1 LIEEIRPRYIAFVMT
16 ALLVVHFALG
26 CMSATRSS
34 SNSLSSAV
42 IGHWRQTTLRV
53 ADESKPCP
61 AYFIVDH
68 GGGISCASDDTVE
81 FKPDGTFIA
90 KFSGR
95 EIQAIGSWRLQ
106 GSTLLVSFAAPPEIA
121 GINRS
126 TTVEVGPGPETITI
140 KSSTDDTPIAETYV
154 RDDK

>member
-1 LIEEIRPRYIAFVMT
+1 LIEETHPRHIAFVMT

-34 SNSLSSAV
+34 SNSLSSVV

-61 AYFIVDH
+61 AYFIVNQ
-68 GGGISCASDDTVE
+68 GGEISCASDDTVE
-81 FKPDGTFIA
+81 FKRDGTFIA

-126 TTVEVGPGPETITI
+126 TRVEVGPGLETITI
-140 KSSTDDTPIAETYV
+140 QSSTDDTPIAETYV
-154 RDDK
+154 RDDR

>member
-1 LIEEIRPRYIAFVMT
+1 MT

-95 EIQAIGSWRLQ
+95 DIQAIGSWRLN
-106 GSTLLVSFAAPPEIA
+106 GSTLLISFAAPPEVA

-126 TTVEVGPGPETITI
+126 STLEVGQDAKTITI
-140 KSSTDDTPIAETYV
+140 RSNSDNMSIAETYV
-154 RDDK
+154 RD